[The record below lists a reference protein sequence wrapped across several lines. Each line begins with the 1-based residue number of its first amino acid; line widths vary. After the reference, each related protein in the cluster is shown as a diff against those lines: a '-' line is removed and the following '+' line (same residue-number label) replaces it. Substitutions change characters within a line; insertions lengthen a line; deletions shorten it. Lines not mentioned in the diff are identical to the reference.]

1 MRDTS
6 ARSQAGQDE
15 NPKVMQRQEEKMLP
29 KKKGDREESTDGIPT
44 IQISSVLITD
54 VTMETEGFALATDRS
69 YKLHHGH
76 GSDCYVILKRDC
88 IIASIGSRSCRYL
101 VLSILFFFFF
111 LYKRQVLSCNATYT
125 LFAVFGQF
133 NLIQ

>member
-15 NPKVMQRQEEKMLP
+15 NPKVMQRQEGKMLP

-54 VTMETEGFALATDRS
+54 VTMETEALLSRQTD
-69 YKLHHGH
+69 LIN
-76 GSDCYVILKRDC
+76 C
-88 IIASIGSRSCRYL
+88 
-101 VLSILFFFFF
+101 
-111 LYKRQVLSCNATYT
+111 T
-125 LFAVFGQF
+125 L
-133 NLIQ
+133 